1 MDRKAVAILAFLC
14 AAPVS
19 ATDYHYC
26 ISSERRPANMV
37 IHSGPVDF
45 GKEWYRT
52 RAAQDFCSANG
63 ASSCSASD
71 FSANCANL
79 AEETIT
85 YHTADGDQ
93 LGALVSGNP
102 LVMGQAA
109 VEVAT
114 GVPIHAASEAGK
126 GVGKAANKVCKWL
139 NPHC

>member
-1 MDRKAVAILAFLC
+1 MHTKTLALL
-14 AAPVS
+14 AACVPSS
-19 ATDYHYC
+19 AYATYYHYC
-26 ISSERRPANMV
+26 ISSDRRPANMV

-63 ASSCSASD
+63 ANGCSATD
-71 FSANCANL
+71 FSPGCAGL
-79 AEETIT
+79 PEETIT
-85 YHTADGDQ
+85 YHSADGNQ

-109 VEVAT
+109 VEIAT
-114 GVPIHAASEAGK
+114 GVPIHAATEAGK
-126 GVGKAANKVCKWL
+126 GVAQAANKVCKWF